1 MPSPASLTC
10 PRCAVPLHVGQA
22 GGMTLHGCGRC
33 GGIWLGPACAQR
45 LADALPGEASAL
57 AARASSRAAVDAD
70 VTPIVHCPVCAQ
82 PMQRTHAAA
91 ARLDLDMCGAHGTW
105 YDRHELERVAGA
117 IAAQRS
123 RWRVGAGAGAA
134 VAGAAVAGAAV
145 AGAAIAGAAPAPS
158 PAKAQQGAAGIEEVA
173 EVGVEVVAEG
183 GAEAAVDLL
192 GGVLSLLG
200 SLLD

>member
-1 MPSPASLTC
+1 MSSLVSLTC
-10 PRCAVPLHVGQA
+10 PRCAAPLHVGQA

-33 GGIWLGPACAQR
+33 GGIWLGLACAQR
-45 LADALPGEASAL
+45 LADALPKEASVL
-57 AARASSRAAVDAD
+57 AARASSRAVVDAD
-70 VTPIVHCPVCAQ
+70 VNPIAHCPVCTR

-123 RWRVGAGAGAA
+123 RWRVGVGAGAA

-145 AGAAIAGAAPAPS
+145 AGTVPAPAP
-158 PAKAQQGAAGIEEVA
+158 AQAQQGAASFEGVA
-173 EVGVEVVAEG
+173 EVGVDAVSEG
-183 GAEAAVDLL
+183 GAEAAVALL
-192 GGVLSLLG
+192 DGVFSLLG
-200 SLLD
+200 SLFD